1 MVFPLAV
8 VKFIGKHYCL
18 RIFNR
23 KKAPSNENLTLEKVL
38 I

>member
-23 KKAPSNENLTLEKVL
+23 KKAPSNETPTLAKV
-38 I
+38 